1 MDVISAQYIL
11 RKTET
16 SMHVVLVLDSGL
28 SVSLCETGSPIID
41 YAFPSLR
48 PLSLPQLH
56 CELWGYRH
64 SCIEVNVSGCE
75 VFVAR

>member
-11 RKTET
+11 RESET
-16 SMHVVLVLDSGL
+16 SIHVLDSGL

-56 CELWGYRH
+56 WGLWGYRH
-64 SCIEVNVSGCE
+64 SCVEVNVSGCE